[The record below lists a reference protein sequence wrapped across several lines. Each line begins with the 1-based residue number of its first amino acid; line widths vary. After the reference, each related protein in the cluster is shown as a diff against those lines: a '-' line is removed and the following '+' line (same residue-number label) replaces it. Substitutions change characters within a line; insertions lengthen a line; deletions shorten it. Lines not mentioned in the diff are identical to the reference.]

1 MPQGLQIFDENG
13 VLILDSSTR
22 MARVCGMVGG
32 TLSTPTSGT
41 VEIEQ
46 KYFVNNAVFY
56 LLTETAVLDTKLAS
70 ALSIADINIDGR
82 KIVYSDLP
90 CNMIY
95 GVF

>member
-1 MPQGLQIFDENG
+1 MPQGLQIWDENG

-32 TLSTPTSGT
+32 TLSTPASGA

-46 KYFVNNAVFY
+46 KYFINNTVFY
-56 LLTETAVLDTKLAS
+56 LLTETAVLDTELAS

-95 GVF
+95 GVY